1 MSKTKETLAGGGG
14 DGGEKPCGPEEYLI
28 FGDLRYDYIQPTNA
42 ELALIRT
49 RMIALENLVIALLVE
64 APDRQLK
71 VAREMADYISP
82 RPGYTHH
89 PLTTHAAAHMLELV
103 ERASHFRMNT
113 TVNAPAVGIG
123 EPTTTT

>member
-1 MSKTKETLAGGGG
+1 MSNAKETLASGG
-14 DGGEKPCGPEEYLI
+14 DGDGEKPRGPEEFLI

-64 APDRQLK
+64 ASDRQLEA
-71 VAREMADYISP
+71 AREMAAYISP

-89 PLTTHAAAHMLELV
+89 PLTTNAAVHMMELI
-103 ERASHFRMNT
+103 ERADHFRMKAI
-113 TVNAPAVGIG
+113 VDAPAV
-123 EPTTTT
+123 TTR